1 MGKRRSRAEWRQL
14 IDAQASSGL
23 TQKAFCERAGVSL
36 ATFGYWKRKLRA
48 EAPCTS
54 TEPGTETVSCAD
66 WIELPIEGSATGGGW
81 QIELALGN
89 GLCLR
94 LRQG

>member
-1 MGKRRSRAEWRQL
+1 MSKRRSRAEWQAL
-14 IDAQASSGL
+14 IDGQAASGL
-23 TQKAFCERAGVSL
+23 SQKAFCRQQGVPL

-48 EAPCTS
+48 EAAGQVEEKNQTAS
-54 TEPGTETVSCAD
+54 LEG
-66 WIELPIEGSATGGGW
+66 WIELPVRGATSGSGW
-81 QIELALGN
+81 QIELDLGN